1 MNRMKRQAPAQEA
14 PDTQATQEAQT
25 EETANSGP
33 ETPEQIS
40 DYGAAILALQVDLA
54 QAQAQR
60 DEYLNMAQRVQ
71 ADFENFRRRNTSV
84 RAEAYEDGAASFIRT
99 ILPVC
104 DNLERALSVATGDDA
119 LVNGVRLVQKQLT
132 DALDKRGVK
141 VIDRVGQVFDPKLE
155 DAVIQGSP
163 DEGEPG
169 TVAQVMQKGYQLG
182 DSVLRHAMVKVIAG

>member
-14 PDTQATQEAQT
+14 PVTQEAQAA
-25 EETANSGP
+25 ETTSTGQ
-33 ETPEQIS
+33 EIPEQNS
-40 DYGAAILALQVDLA
+40 DYGAAILALQAELA
-54 QAQAQR
+54 QVQAQR

-71 ADFENFRRRNTSV
+71 ADFENFRRRNTGV
-84 RAEAYEDGAASFIRT
+84 RAEAYEDGAAGFIRT

-104 DNLERALSVATGDDA
+104 DNLERALSAASGDDA
-119 LVNGVRLVQKQLT
+119 LVNGVKLVQKQLS
-132 DALDKRGVK
+132 DALDKRGVT

>member
-1 MNRMKRQAPAQEA
+1 MNRMKRQAPAQDE
-14 PDTQATQEAQT
+14 PDTQAGQEAQAAQAGNGSS
-25 EETANSGP
+25 ESESQN
-33 ETPEQIS
+33 S
-40 DYGAAILALQVDLA
+40 DYGAAILALQAELA

-60 DEYLNMAQRVQ
+60 DEYLGMAQRVQ
-71 ADFENFRRRNTSV
+71 ADFENFRRRNAGV
-84 RAEAYEDGAASFIRT
+84 RAEAYEDGAASFIKT

-104 DNLERALSVATGDDA
+104 DNLDRALCVASGDEA
-119 LVNGVRLVQKQLT
+119 LINGVRLVQKQLT
-132 DALDKRGVK
+132 EALEKRGVR

>member
-14 PDTQATQEAQT
+14 PDTQETQAG
-25 EETANSGP
+25 ETTSTNP
-33 ETPEQIS
+33 ETPEQSS
-40 DYGAAILALQVDLA
+40 DYGAAIQALQAELA
-54 QAQAQR
+54 QAQAQS

-84 RAEAYEDGAASFIRT
+84 RAEAYEDGAAGFIRT

-104 DNLERALSVATGDDA
+104 DNLERALSVASGDEA
-119 LVNGVRLVQKQLT
+119 LINGVRLVQKQLT
-132 DALDKRGVK
+132 DALDKRGVT
-141 VIDRVGQVFDPKLE
+141 VIDRVGQAFDPKLE
-155 DAVIQGSP
+155 DAVIQGSS

-182 DSVLRHAMVKVIAG
+182 DSVLRHAMVKVVAG